1 MQARG
6 KQAWLGHG
14 WLADWLD
21 RWLVAIAEPDRR
33 NRAVAVLLL
42 AYGLIWTLY
51 AIISKSSQDIHFDM
65 GEAVVWSRETIFGT
79 PKHPPLSGWLVGFWF
94 HLFPR
99 QDWAYYLLSLT
110 LICGALWA
118 AWRIATRYLDG
129 DKLAIALALL
139 SFIPFYNFLGLKYNA
154 NTVMIP
160 TWAVATWAFLR
171 SYQTRSFGWAVAAG
185 VAAAAVMLAK
195 YWGVFLLASFGIAAI
210 ADQRRALYF
219 RSIAPWVSIL
229 AGLLALSPHL
239 AWLASNT
246 ETVTYAMDSH
256 RSSLASASLH
266 IPEYLLGAIG
276 YVVVPLIL
284 VGVAAG
290 VSPRVLRDTWMPRD
304 PDRRMAVQILVLPVL
319 LPIAGAVLARSQIVS
334 LWVMASMTLLP
345 VVLLSSP
352 EVAISRLAAQRI
364 MGLALAFPL
373 IAVIAAPGVAL
384 VIHRHGL
391 KHDSAYYELL
401 TREVEKDWRSATAA
415 PLRLV
420 GGANQLINGI
430 AFYAADGPST
440 FDVESPSSTPW
451 ADEPRW
457 TREGV
462 AWVCPVDD
470 AVCVKA
476 IEAYSAKAPDRR
488 RTEVTLTRTFLGIP
502 GPPHSYLVIV
512 APPVPSR

>member
-1 MQARG
+1 
-6 KQAWLGHG
+6 
-14 WLADWLD
+14 
-21 RWLVAIAEPDRR
+21 
-33 NRAVAVLLL
+33 
-42 AYGLIWTLY
+42 
-51 AIISKSSQDIHFDM
+51 
-65 GEAVVWSRETIFGT
+65 
-79 PKHPPLSGWLVGFWF
+79 
-94 HLFPR
+94 
-99 QDWAYYLLSLT
+99 
-110 LICGALWA
+110 
-118 AWRIATRYLDG
+118 
-129 DKLAIALALL
+129 
-139 SFIPFYNFLGLKYNA
+139 
-154 NTVMIP
+154 
-160 TWAVATWAFLR
+160 
-171 SYQTRSFGWAVAAG
+171 
-185 VAAAAVMLAK
+185 
-195 YWGVFLLASFGIAAI
+195 
-210 ADQRRALYF
+210 
-219 RSIAPWVSIL
+219 
-229 AGLLALSPHL
+229 
-239 AWLASNT
+239 
-246 ETVTYAMDSH
+246 
-256 RSSLASASLH
+256 
-266 IPEYLLGAIG
+266 
-276 YVVVPLIL
+276 
-284 VGVAAG
+284 
-290 VSPRVLRDTWMPRD
+290 MPRD
-304 PDRRMAVQILVLPVL
+304 PDRRMAVLILVLPVL

-352 EVAISRLAAQRI
+352 EVAISRLAARRI
-364 MGLALAFPL
+364 MALALAFPL

-430 AFYAADGPST
+430 AFYSADGPST

-476 IEAYSAKAPDRR
+476 IEAYSAKVPNRR

-502 GPPHSYLVIV
+502 GAPHSYLIIV